1 MIIWIAS
8 YPKSGNTWLRA
19 LLSSYYYSEKGLFEK
34 KLLNYTGQFPEK
46 SHFKYFN
53 YDHTIVTETSK
64 YWIKAQ
70 KIINEKKQIRF
81 FKTHNFFGQINGNSF
96 TDKNNSLGCI
106 YIIRDPRNVITSL
119 KNHYELNYN
128 EALNFMMSEKKYL
141 YDYHKTNDYS
151 DFQFISSWEKNYQS
165 WKMQNEIPVK
175 IIRYED
181 LIEKTFATFE
191 EVLDFIN
198 SITKNNDLI
207 NKTKLK
213 NAIKSTEFN
222 KLKKIENTEGF
233 DESVLS
239 HNKKDKINFFHL
251 GPANDWNNLLPE
263 ELKIKLNN
271 SLKNNLLEFNY
282 C

>member
-53 YDHTIVTETSK
+53 YDQTIVTETSK

-96 TDKNNSLGCI
+96 TDKNNSLGCV

-191 EVLDFIN
+191 EVLGFIN
-198 SITKNNDLI
+198 SITKNNDSI
-207 NKTKLK
+207 NKAKLK

>member
-53 YDHTIVTETSK
+53 YDQTIVTETSK

-128 EALNFMMSEKKYL
+128 EALNFMMSEKNIY
-141 YDYHKTNDYS
+141 T
-151 DFQFISSWEKNYQS
+151 
-165 WKMQNEIPVK
+165 
-175 IIRYED
+175 II
-181 LIEKTFATFE
+181 
-191 EVLDFIN
+191 
-198 SITKNNDLI
+198 
-207 NKTKLK
+207 
-213 NAIKSTEFN
+213 
-222 KLKKIENTEGF
+222 
-233 DESVLS
+233 
-239 HNKKDKINFFHL
+239 
-251 GPANDWNNLLPE
+251 
-263 ELKIKLNN
+263 IKLMIIAIF
-271 SLKNNLLEFNY
+271 NL
-282 C
+282 

>member
-53 YDHTIVTETSK
+53 YDQTIVTETSK

-96 TDKNNSLGCI
+96 TDKNNSLGCV

-191 EVLDFIN
+191 EVLGFIN
-198 SITKNNDLI
+198 SITKNNDSI
-207 NKTKLK
+207 NKAKLK

-222 KLKKIENTEGF
+222 KLKKIENTVGF

>member
-53 YDHTIVTETSK
+53 YDQTIVTETSK

-233 DESVLS
+233 DEFVLS

>member
-53 YDHTIVTETSK
+53 YDQTIVTETSK

-96 TDKNNSLGCI
+96 TDKNNSLGCV

-191 EVLDFIN
+191 EVLGFIN
-198 SITKNNDLI
+198 SITKNNDST
-207 NKTKLK
+207 NKAKLK

>member
-19 LLSSYYYSEKGLFEK
+19 LLTSYYFSEKGLFEK

-46 SHFKYFN
+46 SHFRHFN
-53 YDHTIVTETSK
+53 YDKTIVTETSK
-64 YWIKAQ
+64 YWIEAQ
-70 KIINEKKQIRF
+70 KIINKKKQIKF

-96 TDKNNSLGCI
+96 TNKNNSLGCI
-106 YIIRDPRNVITSL
+106 YIVRDPRNVITSL
-119 KNHYELNYN
+119 KNHYELNYD
-128 EALNFMMSEKKYL
+128 EALNFMMSERKYL
-141 YDYHKTNDYS
+141 YDYHKSNDYS

-165 WKMQNEIPVK
+165 WKIQNEIPVK

-181 LIEKTFATFE
+181 LIEKTFVTFQ
-191 EVLDFIN
+191 EVVKFIN
-198 SITKNNDLI
+198 SITKKDNFI
-207 NKTKLK
+207 NKTKIK

-239 HNKKDKINFFHL
+239 RNKKDKINFFHL

-263 ELKIKLNN
+263 ELKKKLN
-271 SLKNNLLEFNY
+271 SCFKNNLLEFNY
-282 C
+282 

>member
-181 LIEKTFATFE
+181 LIEKTFATFK

>member
-251 GPANDWNNLLPE
+251 GPANNWNNLLPE

>member
-53 YDHTIVTETSK
+53 YDQTIVTETSK

-198 SITKNNDLI
+198 LITKNNDLI

-263 ELKIKLNN
+263 ELKIKLND

>member
-34 KLLNYTGQFPEK
+34 KLLNYIGQFPEK

-53 YDHTIVTETSK
+53 YDQTIVTETSK

>member
-53 YDHTIVTETSK
+53 YDQTIVTETSK

-70 KIINEKKQIRF
+70 RIINEKKQIRF

>member
-53 YDHTIVTETSK
+53 YDQTIVTETSK

-233 DESVLS
+233 DESILS

>member
-53 YDHTIVTETSK
+53 YDQTIVTETSK

-233 DESVLS
+233 DESVIS

>member
-53 YDHTIVTETSK
+53 YDQTIVTETSK

-271 SLKNNLLEFNY
+271 SLKKNLLEFNY

>member
-53 YDHTIVTETSK
+53 YDQTIVTETSK

-233 DESVLS
+233 EESVLS

-251 GPANDWNNLLPE
+251 GPANDWNNLLPD

>member
-53 YDHTIVTETSK
+53 YDQTIVTETSK

>member
-53 YDHTIVTETSK
+53 YDQTIVTETSK

-191 EVLDFIN
+191 EVLNFIN

>member
-1 MIIWIAS
+1 M
-8 YPKSGNTWLRA
+8 K
-19 LLSSYYYSEKGLFEK
+19 
-34 KLLNYTGQFPEK
+34 
-46 SHFKYFN
+46 
-53 YDHTIVTETSK
+53 
-64 YWIKAQ
+64 
-70 KIINEKKQIRF
+70 KKQIRF

>member
-53 YDHTIVTETSK
+53 YDQTIVTETSK

-213 NAIKSTEFN
+213 NSIKSTEFN

-271 SLKNNLLEFNY
+271 SLKNNPLEFNY

>member
-53 YDHTIVTETSK
+53 YDQTIVTETSK

-191 EVLDFIN
+191 EVLGFIN
-198 SITKNNDLI
+198 SITKNNDSI

-263 ELKIKLNN
+263 ELKTKLNN